1 MACCGKAR
9 QSVMTRPASPNTHLP
24 KARPIPRPAAARQSS
39 VFFEYVGTTRL
50 IVVGPVSGRRYEFH
64 GPGSRAAVEPVD
76 KPGVSRVPHLSQVS
90 GPW

>member
-1 MACCGKAR
+1 M
-9 QSVMTRPASPNTHLP
+9 
-24 KARPIPRPAAARQSS
+24 ARQSS

-76 KPGVSRVPHLSQVS
+76 KPGVSKVPHLTQVS